1 MPAAEPALKIGIH
14 GSLLALS
21 QAYGVRRNLMAAFD
35 LPLEA
40 FEGGVI
46 KVTSEVMHDRALKEI
61 GGKGLFIRE
70 IEEALDAGGNPHGVV
85 SNSRSRYDT
94 NGPFN

>member
-46 KVTSEVMHDRALKEI
+46 KVTSEVMHDR
-61 GGKGLFIRE
+61 
-70 IEEALDAGGNPHGVV
+70 
-85 SNSRSRYDT
+85 
-94 NGPFN
+94 